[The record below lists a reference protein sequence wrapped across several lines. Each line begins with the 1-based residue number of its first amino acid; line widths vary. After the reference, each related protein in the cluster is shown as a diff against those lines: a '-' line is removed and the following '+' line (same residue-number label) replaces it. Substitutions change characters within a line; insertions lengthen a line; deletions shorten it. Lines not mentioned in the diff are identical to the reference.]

1 MDFGLIGAAT
11 QVGLFVAQ
19 WLLVLQLLWI
29 SSVLIPFTLI
39 AIAFELMN
47 WLILDKVTNFLI
59 SGNWNNVDQIQI
71 SLNSPIIIM
80 LFTGLGLGFLFSIVF
95 FINYIGRN
103 MNSISG
109 SEVIKRMF
117 WIFGIL
123 LFILILPFGFL
134 ILSLFVKFCTSLINR
149 FIGYD
154 LSFGISNLSNLKP
167 ILLKLSNVIEYQPV
181 DINKWNDF
189 WISINNQEAI
199 AFKEPLL
206 KTFNK
211 LSELLNKVDFVNL
224 IKNLNNDSLSE
235 IKRILNEQ
243 LLNDLQKAHTSGIE
257 LISMLNK
264 LELILDSQKFN
275 ELKNTFFGSFSN
287 LNTLDSFNKN
297 MFLLLENLFVINNV
311 ELVPGTN
318 EIKPISN
325 IGLYLFYKV
334 TNIYANSVD
343 GIWGSLTFLS
353 VIFTDINSVFN
364 GSGLTRLFVSITLGA
379 TVAMASFKGICTM
392 CTILLNRWYSVLV
405 LIPYGGF
412 SVARISNDDGAL
424 FKIWIREALTIFIS
438 LFVVCLNLTI
448 FNFLISCIAK
458 GIDSGNINIIHTI
471 KFKQI
476 IEAMIFCL
484 VTVLLI
490 YCMNSITT
498 RILEIFNSS
507 SLNKES
513 GINSLASEL
522 NSARANKNQ
531 RTQKVAN
538 AKKQRSKFGNN
549 LQKRY
554 KSELSV
560 EGTSRRQ
567 AFRKAIGFKK
577 KGKK

>member
-11 QVGLFVAQ
+11 QVGLFAAQ

-47 WLILDKVTNFLI
+47 WLILDKVTNFLL

-71 SLNSPIIIM
+71 SLNSPMIIM
-80 LFTGLGLGFLFSIVF
+80 LFLALGLGFLFGIIF

-103 MNSISG
+103 VNSISG

-123 LFILILPFGFL
+123 IFVLLLPFGFL

-167 ILLKLSNVIEYQPV
+167 ILLKLSNIIEYQTI

-189 WISINNQEAI
+189 WNLINNQEAI

-235 IKRILNEQ
+235 IKKILNEQ

-257 LISMLNK
+257 LISILNK
-264 LELILDSQKFN
+264 LELLLDSQKFN
-275 ELKNTFFGSFSN
+275 ELKNSFLGSFSN
-287 LNTLDSFNKN
+287 LNILDSFNKN
-297 MFLLLENLFVINNV
+297 MFLLLENLFVINNI
-311 ELVPGTN
+311 ELIPGSN
-318 EIKPISN
+318 EIKPINN

-392 CTILLNRWYSVLV
+392 STILLNRWYSILI
-405 LIPYGGF
+405 LIPYGAF
-412 SVARISNDDGAL
+412 SVARISNDDGSL
-424 FKIWIREALTIFIS
+424 FKIWIREAITIFIS

-448 FNFLISCIAK
+448 FNLLISCIAN
-458 GIDSGNINIIHTI
+458 GIDSGNISIIRTI

-476 IEAMIFCL
+476 IEAMVFCL

-498 RILEIFNSS
+498 RILETFNAS

-513 GINSLASEL
+513 GINNLASEL
-522 NSARANKNQ
+522 NAARSNKNQ

-538 AKKQRSKFGNN
+538 AKKQRSRIGNN

-554 KSELSV
+554 NTEKSIK
-560 EGTSRRQ
+560 GTNRRT
-567 AFRKAIGFKK
+567 AFRKALGFKK
-577 KGKK
+577 KGK